1 MKKDTVVLKSLHMT
15 KADLL
20 LAVSFI
26 IAGILCFIGIIYF
39 NSLPSGQVEIKVAGK
54 MVGTY
59 SLLEDRQI
67 ELNYKGENLVEIKDG
82 KARMVYANCPD
93 QYCVKHREISRNGES
108 IICLPNQ
115 VVVTVTGGEDQDVD
129 GVTN

>member
-1 MKKDTVVLKSLHMT
+1 MKKDTVVIEALQMT

-20 LAVSFI
+20 LAVSFLL
-26 IAGILCFIGIIYF
+26 AGIICFVGIIYF
-39 NSLPSGQVEIKVAGK
+39 NSLPAGQVQVKVEGK
-54 MVGTY
+54 VVGIY
-59 SLLEDRQI
+59 SLEKDREI
-67 ELNYKGENLVEIKDG
+67 ELDYKGENTVVIKDG
-82 KARMVYANCPD
+82 KVKMVYANCPD

-115 VVVTVTGGEDQDVD
+115 VVVSVTGGEEQDAD